1 MADDLVELEIAAFM
15 GPHIKRARIMLFAVG
30 TIDVVLGGLDYP
42 DIAQAREMMQRL
54 HADPMYAQAS
64 FAAAD
69 HAVTLASVLVIGAIV
84 AGLANIVLAAIGGK
98 QTTRAMYVAMAIFV
112 AFSALQLYAAGVLL
126 FTSLL
131 WWFTAI
137 ILGLAFTAAR
147 KADKLRATSA
157 RS

>member
-30 TIDVVLGGLDYP
+30 IIDVVLGGLAYP
-42 DIAQAREMMQRL
+42 DIARAREMIQRL
-54 HADPMYAQAS
+54 HADPTYPQAS
-64 FAAAD
+64 YAAAE
-69 HAVTLASVLVIGAIV
+69 HVVTLAYVLVVAAIV
-84 AGLANIVLAAIGGK
+84 AGAANIVLAAIGGK
-98 QTTRAMYVAMAIFV
+98 QTTRAMYVAMAIFI
-112 AFSALQLYAAGVLL
+112 AFSALQLYIIGGML

-147 KADKLRATSA
+147 KADKLRATA

>member
-30 TIDVVLGGLDYP
+30 AIDVVLGALAYP
-42 DIAQAREMMQRL
+42 DIAQARDMMQQL
-54 HADPMYAQAS
+54 HADPMYAHVS

-84 AGLANIVLAAIGGK
+84 AGAANIVLAAIGGK
-98 QTTRAMYVAMAIFV
+98 QTTRAMYAAMAIFI
-112 AFSALQLYAAGVLL
+112 AFSAIQLDADGVML
-126 FTSLL
+126 FSSLL

-147 KADKLRATSA
+147 KADKLRATA